1 MRRVKY
7 IVGASLLLFQ
17 VYLTSCTERSMPVLE
32 QFLWTEFDT
41 LPTPEGYSNQPGLA
55 GVFSGVINNYLIVAG
70 GANFPEKMPWEGGEK
85 TWWDNIYVRSLDTT
99 SYNSWKVFTGEF
111 PRPLAYGVSIT
122 LPEGILCIG
131 GCDAEHAYAEVFLMR
146 FVNNSFEFEPWPS
159 LPVPLANMC
168 GAMVDGKIFV
178 AGGQDNMTAPE
189 ATDHFFVLD
198 IQNRAGGWVSPDSWP
213 GPPRAFAVSA
223 GQSDGFDNC
232 FYLFSGR
239 NFGPD
244 IPLQVLRDGYE
255 YNPRLNSWKRLDTP
269 GGPVF
274 PVMAG
279 TAASSGAN
287 HILFFGGVEEE
298 LPMKEFYLRQRIADL
313 QKEPATPAVRDS
325 IQAIGRERK
334 SMLENH
340 PGFSRKVRAY
350 HIITNTL
357 YEHSDIPFPVP
368 VTTNVLKIDG
378 KFLLTSGEIRPGVRT
393 PILLEAQII
402 STTKPFGVLNTVV
415 IFLYF
420 GILVWMG
427 WFFSKRQKSSTDY
440 FKAGGRLPWWAVGL
454 SIFGTALS
462 AITFMAIPA
471 KAYAT
476 DWSYMLMNAG
486 IILVA
491 PLIVFLFIPF
501 YRRLNITTA
510 YEYLEQR
517 FNLATR
523 LICSLS
529 FIIFQIGR
537 RGVVLLLPS
546 IALHVVTGI
555 DIFFCIA
562 LMGVLSLV
570 YTMMGGIEAVVW
582 TDALQV
588 VILMGGAIFAVVY
601 IVINVEGGFGAVISR
616 GVADSKYALASTELN
631 LKNPTLWTVM
641 LATLFANITTYGTD
655 QTMVQRYLTTKDEK
669 RAGASVWT
677 NAVLTIPAT
686 LIFFFVGTCLYIFF
700 KANPPLLSTT
710 ISDGDA
716 IFPWFIF
723 TQMPQGISGLLI
735 SGIFA
740 AAMSTL
746 SSSMNSAATAYSV
759 DIHFRFGWSKKY
771 DQLRLARIF
780 TLIIGLSGISFA
792 VLMAGWDV
800 KSLWDEFQKIL
811 GLVLG
816 GLGGLFLL
824 GLLTRRANGP
834 GAVAGI
840 LGSILVQ
847 VWVSKTQPVHLLLYA
862 GTGFIS
868 CFVIGYLSSLIFY
881 RGEKEISHLTI
892 YGLLKK

>member
-1 MRRVKY
+1 MRAKVF
-7 IVGASLLLFQ
+7 VFTVFFLFYYSVNSSGFKPLQ
-17 VYLTSCTERSMPVLE
+17 APQEKFHWKVLTE
-32 QFLWTEFDT
+32 
-41 LPTPEGYSNQPGLA
+41 LPPLSGKTVQPGLA
-55 GVFSGVINNYLIVAG
+55 GAFSGTIGRNLIVAG
-70 GANFPEKMPWEGGEK
+70 GANFPDAMPWEGGVK
-85 TWWDNIYVRSLDTT
+85 TWWGDIYVLSLD
-99 SYNSWKVFTGEF
+99 SVQAGWKIF
-111 PRPLAYGVSIT
+111 PDALPKPLAYGLSVT

-131 GCDAEHAYAEVFLMR
+131 GSDAGNVYPDVFLMC
-146 FVNNSFEFEPWPS
+146 FDGEKFNFAPWPK
-159 LPVPLANMC
+159 LPVPLAHMT
-168 GAMVDGKIFV
+168 GAVVDGKVYV
-178 AGGQDNMTAPE
+178 AGGQENMSAPS
-189 ATDHFFVLD
+189 ATSHFFMLD
-198 IQNRAGGWVSPDSWP
+198 LSDPSRKWVALPSWP

-244 IPLQVLRDGYE
+244 IPLQVHTDGYE
-255 YNPRLNSWKRLDTP
+255 YNPRLNSWKRLDAP
-269 GGPVF
+269 EGPIF

-279 TAASSGAN
+279 SAAASGAN
-287 HILFFGGVEEE
+287 HILFFGGVEAE
-298 LPMKEFYLRQRIADL
+298 LPMKEFCLRQGISEL
-313 QKEPATPAVRDS
+313 QKKSLTPAVMDS
-325 IQAIGRERK
+325 IRAMEHARVN
-334 SMLENH
+334 MLDNH
-340 PGFSRKVRAY
+340 PGFSRKLRIY
-350 HIITNTL
+350 HTITNTI

-368 VTTNVLKIDG
+368 VTTNVLKVDN
-378 KFLLTSGEIRPGVRT
+378 KFILTSGELRPGVRT
-393 PILLEAQII
+393 PVVLETEII

-427 WFFSKRQKSSTDY
+427 WFFSQRQKTSTDY
-440 FKAGGRLPWWAVGL
+440 FKAGGRIPWWAVGL

-523 LICSLS
+523 MICSLS
-529 FIIFQIGR
+529 FILFQVGR
-537 RGVVLLLPS
+537 MGVVLLLPS

-555 DIFFCIA
+555 DIFLCIA

-570 YTMMGGIEAVVW
+570 YTMMGGMEAVVW

-588 VILMGGAIFAVVY
+588 AILMGGAIFAVVY
-601 IVINVEGGFGAVISR
+601 IILNVKGGFATIISQ
-616 GVADSKYALASTELN
+616 GVADSKFALASTELD
-631 LKNPTLWTVM
+631 LRNPTLITVM

-669 RAGASVWT
+669 GAGSSVWT

-710 ISDGDA
+710 ILDGDA
-716 IFPWFIF
+716 IFPWFIY
-723 TQMPQGISGLLI
+723 TQMPPGIAGLLI

-780 TLIIGLSGISFA
+780 TLIIGMIGISFA
-792 VLMAGWDV
+792 LLMATWDV

-824 GLLTRRANGP
+824 GILTKKANGP

-847 VWVSKTQPVHLLLYA
+847 VWVIHNQPVHLLLYA
-862 GTGFIS
+862 VTGFVA

-881 RGEKEISHLTI
+881 RANRETDHLTI
-892 YGLLKK
+892 YGLFKR